1 MKRNSLHLL
10 KLNNK
15 SKKNT
20 NYKDI
25 KIGDFEEKLEKIIT
39 NRIDSIT
46 RTGNTTNVDFDQIN
60 ALK

>member
-46 RTGNTTNVDFDQIN
+46 RTGNTTNIDFDQIN